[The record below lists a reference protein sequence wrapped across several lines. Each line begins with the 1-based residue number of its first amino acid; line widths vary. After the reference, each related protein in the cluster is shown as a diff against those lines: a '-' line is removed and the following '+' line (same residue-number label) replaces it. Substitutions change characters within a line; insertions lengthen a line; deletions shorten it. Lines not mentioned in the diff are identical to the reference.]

1 MIALQVPPPDPR
13 VLIENIPPS
22 IKAIDRWV
30 VWRSVPDEDGGKPKK
45 IPINPKTGQ
54 AASVSDHTTWTTFE
68 EAFGYLRGN
77 PDLAGLMFVLC
88 ECSRIVGIDL
98 DNCVGED
105 LKVSKEATELI
116 AEFDTYTEAS
126 PSGTGFKMLLWGE
139 KPGSACRKKN
149 VFGCSEI
156 EIYEHA
162 RFWAITGNVVSG
174 VSSDLEPRQE
184 ELEDLYAALFPPKPE
199 PPSTNPGGG
208 FSGDDNALLQ
218 KARDAANG
226 GKFTRLYDAGDISE
240 YGGDDSAA
248 DLALVSMLAFW
259 TGPDPDRIDRLF
271 RGSALM
277 REKWDRE
284 DYRERTIS
292 TALDGMTEF
301 FGQSPPR
308 VSASG
313 TPLPEV
319 ELGPDEYRVIDQV
332 VESLAAD
339 QEVYQRGGVLVRV
352 VHVTEGKSSR
362 SVIVP
367 LEPPTLRE
375 VITRNVVLL
384 KFDKKAQDFVPAHPP
399 GWLVTG
405 VHARGT
411 WPGIRTLAAIASAPV
426 LRADGSVVQMPG
438 YDAQTQVLYE
448 PNVEF
453 PVIPDEANL
462 DDASAAMERLLDLV
476 RDFPFASDAHRA
488 AWLAGLL
495 TLVARHAFIGNA
507 PIFLIDANIR
517 GAGKTLLVQVAGW
530 IALGHDVPV
539 STYSHDPVEMRK
551 ALTTMVMAAEPMVLL
566 DNLAGVFGNDAIDR
580 AATSPRWRDRILGGN
595 TQVNLPMTTVIWAT
609 GNNIT
614 LQADTTRRVI
624 HIRLDSPL
632 ERPEDRAN
640 FVHRDL
646 LAYVAKH
653 RQSLY
658 VDVVTILAAFV
669 RAGCPLPDDL
679 RALGSFENWSRVVR
693 GAVIWVGLSD
703 PCSTRD
709 GLEVAA
715 DAEKEILTDLLDA
728 MERYDPLGNGVVLA
742 TLMADLYPALGSPPA
757 DAASVAMRT
766 AIETATNCPAGK
778 PPAARQVGSRFKRLR
793 DRVVGGRKLTSRP
806 GEKRVGGVVWRVVKQ
821 DQTGEGVTQ

>member
-1 MIALQVPPPDPR
+1 MIATSDQHPDPR
-13 VLIENIPPS
+13 VVAECIPAELKTMPRWACW
-22 IKAIDRWV
+22 KAVSNR
-30 VWRSVPDEDGGKPKK
+30 EGGKPKK
-45 IPINPKTGQ
+45 IPIDPHTGG
-54 AASVSDHTTWTTFE
+54 AAKSTDPATWGTFD
-68 EAFGYLRGN
+68 EAIAS
-77 PDLAGLMFVLC
+77 LARDPSLSGVMFALG
-88 ECSRIVGIDL
+88 EDIGIVGVDL
-98 DNCVGED
+98 DGCIDADGVMTP
-105 LKVSKEATELI
+105 EARVLVE
-116 AEFDTYTEAS
+116 EFDTYAERS
-126 PSGTGFKMLLWGE
+126 PSGSGVKMLCYGK
-139 KPGSACRKKN
+139 KPGKRCRKKD
-149 VFGCSEI
+149 VHGCHEI
-156 EIYEHA
+156 EVYSKK
-162 RFWAITGNVVSG
+162 RFFVITGLRLDDVSP
-174 VSSDLEPRQE
+174 VINERQV
-184 ELEDLYAALFPPKPE
+184 ELDDLYATMFPPKPE
-199 PPSTNPGGG
+199 PPPTNSGGG

-218 KARDAANG
+218 RARDAANG

-259 TGPDPDRIDRLF
+259 AGPDPDRIDRLF

-448 PNVEF
+448 PNVGF

-669 RAGCPLPDDL
+669 RAGCPLPEDL

-693 GAVIWVGLSD
+693 GAVIWVGLPD

-806 GEKRVGGVVWRVVKQ
+806 GEKRAGGVVWRVVKQ